1 MSEKQREQETTPAA
15 AAPAAAAS
23 MEEKKVMVSPVQVL
37 LGAVDLATTRGAFRI
52 AELQLITQAYA
63 MLTQKPAEEQGQGQ
77 GQSQAQEQKESKQQ
91 CYMSHATI
99 RSIYI
104 KIFLL
109 FFILHIHAFNT
120 VHGYRQKLGS

>member
-15 AAPAAAAS
+15 AEPAAAAAAS

-63 MLTQKPAEEQGQGQ
+63 MLTQKPAEEQGQ
-77 GQSQAQEQKESKQQ
+77 SQAQEQKESPIPELERAIQGVIGK
-91 CYMSHATI
+91 
-99 RSIYI
+99 
-104 KIFLL
+104 
-109 FFILHIHAFNT
+109 N
-120 VHGYRQKLGS
+120 